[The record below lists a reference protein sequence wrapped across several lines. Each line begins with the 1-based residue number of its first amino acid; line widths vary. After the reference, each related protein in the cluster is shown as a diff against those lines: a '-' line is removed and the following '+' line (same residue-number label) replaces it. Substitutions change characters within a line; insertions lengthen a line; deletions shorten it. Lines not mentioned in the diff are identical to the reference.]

1 MSRESSCIGG
11 PFSERKLQLSKDG
24 VLHCLSVLWC
34 NRRFGSFEG
43 KIIDIIYLARD
54 AARACQS
61 ANNYTVFTT
70 LSKLDFYYRYLQFIY
85 TTHIYIHVY
94 SRSSYLSHSIISII
108 KKKKKSFLIVYLK
121 RFGRSWSYLIPSKP
135 GLVT

>member
-34 NRRFGSFEG
+34 NRGFGSFEG
-43 KIIDIIYLARD
+43 KIIDIISLARD

-70 LSKLDFYYRYLQFIY
+70 FSKLDFYYRYLQFIY
-85 TTHIYIHVY
+85 NIYIYIYVYIHIY

-108 KKKKKSFLIVYLK
+108 KKKKKKLLNRLLK
-121 RFGRSWSYLIPSKP
+121 TFWKVMVLSYPE
-135 GLVT
+135 